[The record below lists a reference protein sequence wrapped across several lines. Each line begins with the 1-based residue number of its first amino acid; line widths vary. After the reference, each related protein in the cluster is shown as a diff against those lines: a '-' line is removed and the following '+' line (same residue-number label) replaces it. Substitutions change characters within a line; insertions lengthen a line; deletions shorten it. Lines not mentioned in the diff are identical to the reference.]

1 MKSESGALLA
11 ENSVLRKLENWDIA
25 NTRKAYSQNMANIGT
40 NIYILTSPT
49 LKVLLSL
56 LFILL
61 NTVRPFEM
69 MLELVIFWWPAAIC
83 ISRSNW

>member
-25 NTRKAYSQNMANIGT
+25 NTRKAYSQNMANMANTST

-49 LKVLLSL
+49 LKMLLSL
-56 LFILL
+56 LFILFFPEQL
-61 NTVRPFEM
+61 VR
-69 MLELVIFWWPAAIC
+69 
-83 ISRSNW
+83 